1 MPLFLLSSKAQKCI
15 FTSASSVNNK
25 TKYSMRNKNT
35 DMPKQIYNYSIA
47 CFLYYIIWK
56 TSQCCWIRYLLYVVL
71 CRTLSRILMV
81 STCVLLITCSPTL
94 LPSVGHLMSP
104 LSYWSYLV
112 TLWMSWDYLFIFC
125 PFFLIFQKETLFFC
139 HGILFSA
146 SLAEGEELL
155 HIPHI

>member
-104 LSYWSYLV
+104 LSYWSYDTLDVLGLLV
-112 TLWMSWDYLFIFC
+112 HLLS
-125 PFFLIFQKETLFFC
+125 
-139 HGILFSA
+139 ILFNLPERNTFFFVMESC
-146 SLAEGEELL
+146 SLHL
-155 HIPHI
+155 